1 VDGSGAGLE
10 EEDGA
15 SGGTGGA
22 EPRTISRRIT
32 GFHAPDLKLAI
43 CLGSGMTYDE
53 IAGFV
58 PCARSNI
65 AYRLEANK
73 AFIQEW
79 REFAERVA
87 QFLASRQEEVTAAN
101 YLKRQERN
109 LLKAEKVLDRILDRV
124 ADDSKKVDFQ
134 ELQLAVKVALSREDR
149 LFGTP
154 KQKIETEA
162 TDTKVLEIGPAFMAL
177 IEKTEE
183 RARQR
188 LLQSGDEIVV
198 EVIPSDP
205 ED

>member
-1 VDGSGAGLE
+1 VDGSGAELE

-101 YLKRQERN
+101 YIKRQERT
-109 LLKAEKVLDRILDRV
+109 LLKVEKIIDRLLDRAAED
-124 ADDSKKVDFQ
+124 KKVDFQ

>member
-1 VDGSGAGLE
+1 VDGSGAELE

-134 ELQLAVKVALSREDR
+134 ELQLAVKV
-149 LFGTP
+149 
-154 KQKIETEA
+154 
-162 TDTKVLEIGPAFMAL
+162 LEIGPAFMAL

>member
-1 VDGSGAGLE
+1 
-10 EEDGA
+10 
-15 SGGTGGA
+15 
-22 EPRTISRRIT
+22 
-32 GFHAPDLKLAI
+32 
-43 CLGSGMTYDE
+43 MTYDE